1 MQNLE
6 VRVTRISKKLPNIL
20 AKVAEQFQ
28 GMNCLAIKAE
38 FKSSKHFHLTTF
50 ENLKV
55 PLKL

>member
-6 VRVTRISKKLPNIL
+6 VSVTRISKKLPNIL

-50 ENLKV
+50 EN
-55 PLKL
+55 